1 MRRVFAMIMEQ
12 TTWRGCSIIVVWIH
26 GWGVVIVT
34 LRTACKPGKS
44 VMQWANN
51 IADRISSVEAT
62 MQPTSNV
69 VQWVDSRRWTC

>member
-34 LRTACKPGKS
+34 LRTACKPGN
-44 VMQWANN
+44 QQCNGQNN
-51 IADRISSVEAT
+51 IADRIK
-62 MQPTSNV
+62 
-69 VQWVDSRRWTC
+69 